1 MRKALNKSERC
12 PSWPKGHDW
21 KSCVP
26 TKSGPRVRIP
36 LSPPCITEGGE
47 AFSNRGMRTLS
58 VLGLALMI
66 GLEVESAQEQLTY
79 VGRVITL
86 YGSTL
91 SIEADNGNIMY
102 FVVGRRTV
110 YIPTRVPAIGERV
123 EVEYYF
129 RRGQNVAVQVR
140 VVPLRTKT

>member
-1 MRKALNKSERC
+1 MKRLLIRC
-12 PSWPKGHDW
+12 
-21 KSCVP
+21 VILF
-26 TKSGPRVRIP
+26 VMF
-36 LSPPCITEGGE
+36 
-47 AFSNRGMRTLS
+47 FS
-58 VLGLALMI
+58 LAPMI
-66 GLEVESAQEQLTY
+66 GLEVESSQEHPTY

-91 SIEADNGNIMY
+91 SVEADNGNIMY

-129 RRGQNVAVQVR
+129 RRGQNVAIKVR
-140 VVPLRTKT
+140 VIPERVKT

>member
-1 MRKALNKSERC
+1 MKKMLKKLAIVF
-12 PSWPKGHDW
+12 P
-21 KSCVP
+21 
-26 TKSGPRVRIP
+26 
-36 LSPPCITEGGE
+36 
-47 AFSNRGMRTLS
+47 M
-58 VLGLALMI
+58 VLMVAVAA
-66 GLEVESAQEQLTY
+66 GLEAAWDQEHFTY
-79 VGRVITL
+79 VGKVITI

-91 SIEADNGNIMY
+91 SVEADNGDIMY

-140 VVPLRTKT
+140 VIPSRTKP

>member
-1 MRKALNKSERC
+1 M
-12 PSWPKGHDW
+12 
-21 KSCVP
+21 
-26 TKSGPRVRIP
+26 
-36 LSPPCITEGGE
+36 
-47 AFSNRGMRTLS
+47 F
-58 VLGLALMI
+58 LGLVLML
-66 GLEVESAQEQLTY
+66 GWEAESSQEHPTY

-91 SIEADNGNIMY
+91 SVEADNGNIMY

-110 YIPTRVPAIGERV
+110 YIPTRIPAIGERV

-129 RRGQNVAVQVR
+129 RRGQNVALQVR

>member
-1 MRKALNKSERC
+1 MKRLLR
-12 PSWPKGHDW
+12 
-21 KSCVP
+21 
-26 TKSGPRVRIP
+26 
-36 LSPPCITEGGE
+36 
-47 AFSNRGMRTLS
+47 RGVMIS
-58 VLGLALMI
+58 VILLVLALI
-66 GLEVESAQEQLTY
+66 VGLEVESAQEQLTY

-86 YGSTL
+86 YGKTL
-91 SIEADNGNIMY
+91 SVEADNGNVMY

-140 VVPLRTKT
+140 VVPSRTRT

>member
-1 MRKALNKSERC
+1 MKRLLRR
-12 PSWPKGHDW
+12 P
-21 KSCVP
+21 V
-26 TKSGPRVRIP
+26 I
-36 LSPPCITEGGE
+36 
-47 AFSNRGMRTLS
+47 LS
-58 VLGLALMI
+58 VMFLGLALMI
-66 GLEVESAQEQLTY
+66 GSEVESAQEQLTY
-79 VGRVITL
+79 VGRVITI

-91 SIEADNGNIMY
+91 SVEADNGNVMY

-140 VVPLRTKT
+140 VVPSRTKT

>member
-1 MRKALNKSERC
+1 MKRLLRR
-12 PSWPKGHDW
+12 P
-21 KSCVP
+21 V
-26 TKSGPRVRIP
+26 I
-36 LSPPCITEGGE
+36 
-47 AFSNRGMRTLS
+47 LS
-58 VLGLALMI
+58 VMFIGLALMI

-91 SIEADNGNIMY
+91 SVEADNGNIMY

-129 RRGQNVAVQVR
+129 RRGQNVAFQVR
-140 VVPLRTKT
+140 VVPSRTKT

>member
-1 MRKALNKSERC
+1 MKRLLRR
-12 PSWPKGHDW
+12 P
-21 KSCVP
+21 V
-26 TKSGPRVRIP
+26 I
-36 LSPPCITEGGE
+36 
-47 AFSNRGMRTLS
+47 LS
-58 VLGLALMI
+58 VMFLGLALMI

-79 VGRVITL
+79 VGRVITI

-91 SIEADNGNIMY
+91 SVEADNGNVMY

-140 VVPLRTKT
+140 VIPSRTKT

>member
-1 MRKALNKSERC
+1 MF
-12 PSWPKGHDW
+12 
-21 KSCVP
+21 
-26 TKSGPRVRIP
+26 I
-36 LSPPCITEGGE
+36 
-47 AFSNRGMRTLS
+47 
-58 VLGLALMI
+58 GLALMI

-86 YGSTL
+86 YGTTL
-91 SIEADNGNIMY
+91 SVEADNGNIMY

-140 VVPLRTKT
+140 VIPGRKT

>member
-1 MRKALNKSERC
+1 MKKILRELAILCAVVSTVALAAELEAL
-12 PSWPKGHDW
+12 
-21 KSCVP
+21 
-26 TKSGPRVRIP
+26 SG
-36 LSPPCITEGGE
+36 
-47 AFSNRGMRTLS
+47 
-58 VLGLALMI
+58 
-66 GLEVESAQEQLTY
+66 QEYLTY
-79 VGRVITL
+79 IGKVITI

-91 SIEADNGNIMY
+91 SVEADNGNIMY

-129 RRGQNVAVQVR
+129 RRGKNVALQVK